1 MVYTSWSTGTQ
12 VFRSSLCAAAAA
24 ERRWPCV
31 LSAALPKW
39 NGQRAACPVKI
50 IRELQTKTGEPNPS
64 ARHWLIGRGPQA
76 SALLAVCPRS
86 AVARSRHR
94 PLCNDRLE
102 FDWCFCMNR
111 LVFSFE
117 IRLTRWQTVE
127 WLNPKT
133 IYLSYHHILYFKFIL

>member
-31 LSAALPKW
+31 PSVALPKW

-50 IRELQTKTGEPNPS
+50 IRELGAPNKDRGTEPICQ
-64 ARHWLIGRGPQA
+64 ALIDWPWP